1 MLLAYNR
8 DPENKVQMP
17 EYLRTLAE
25 RNNRIDPGLYQ
36 KYDVKRGLRNSNG
49 TGVLVGLTAI
59 GDVHGYR
66 MENGQKIPDEGK
78 LFYRGV
84 EIGDLISGFQ
94 SDNRYGFEETSYLLL
109 FGELPTKKQL
119 KNFNGVLGQNRKLPD
134 GFAEDMVLKVP
145 SKDIMNK
152 LARSVLAAYCYDT
165 NPDGISVQNV
175 LRQSIELIAWLPTM
189 VAYGYQAKSRYYD
202 SKSLFLHSPQP
213 NLSTAENILHMIRP
227 TSEYTKLEAELLDLA
242 LVLHAEHGGGNN
254 STFTIRVVT
263 STDTDTYSAVAAAI
277 GSLKGGKHG
286 GANVRVREMMEN
298 IKSNIKDWEDDEE
311 IKNYLKLIIDKKA
324 NDKSGLIYGMGHA
337 VYTITDPRAVQ
348 LKAKAADL
356 AQEKGLAK
364 EFNLYSAIERLTP
377 VVFRELGKGKAF
389 IPANV
394 DLYSGFV
401 YKALN
406 IPTALYTPLFAVARL
421 PGWCAHR
428 IEELVSGGKI
438 IRPAYKNVTEGREY
452 VALSGR
458 GAGSILD

>member
-8 DPENKVQMP
+8 DPENNVPMP
-17 EYLRTLAE
+17 DYLGVLAE
-25 RNNRIDPGLYQ
+25 KSNRINSELFQ

-59 GDVHGYR
+59 GDVYGYR
-66 MENGQKIPDEGK
+66 MEDGKKIPDEGK
-78 LFYRGV
+78 LFYRGI
-84 EIGDLISGFQ
+84 EIGDIIAGFQ
-94 SDNRYGFEETSYLLL
+94 NDKRFGFEETSYLLL
-109 FGELPTKKQL
+109 FGELPSASQL
-119 KNFNGVLGQNRKLPD
+119 KKFNSILGQNRKLPD
-134 GFAEDMVLKVP
+134 GFAEDMMLKVP

-165 NPDGISVQNV
+165 NPDGISIQNV
-175 LRQSIELIAWLPTM
+175 LRQSIELIAWFPTM
-189 VAYGYQAKSRYYD
+189 AAYGYQAKSRYYD

-213 NLSTAENILHMIRP
+213 HLSTAENILHMIRP
-227 TSEYTKLEAELLDLA
+227 TSEYTRLEAELLDLA

-286 GANVRVREMMEN
+286 GANIKVLEMMED
-298 IKSNIKDWEDDEE
+298 IKANVKDWEDEDEV
-311 IKNYLKLIIDKKA
+311 KAYLKKIINKEA
-324 NDKSGLIYGMGHA
+324 NDKSGLVYGMGHA
-337 VYTITDPRAVQ
+337 VYTVSDPRAVQ
-348 LKAKAADL
+348 LKAKASEL
-356 AQEKGLAK
+356 AKEKGLTK
-364 EFNLYSAIERLTP
+364 EFSLYSAIERLTP
-377 VVFRELGKGKAF
+377 VVFQELGKGKAF

-406 IPTALYTPLFAVARL
+406 IPTALYTPLFAVARI

-438 IRPAYKNVTEGREY
+438 IRPAYKNVIEERNY
-452 VALSGR
+452 VSLAERKTDSR
-458 GAGSILD
+458 IW